1 MFLGFVSSYPFKAT
15 DRDTGKNKETK
26 FEVTKVDFV
35 GSEGNSS
42 ESLFL
47 YTDTPQEDVSGRFS
61 AHIR

>member
-1 MFLGFVSSYPFKAT
+1 MLLICLYFKAT
-15 DRDTGKNKETK
+15 DRDTGENKKTT
-26 FEVTKVDFV
+26 FEVTKLDFI

-47 YTDTPQEDVSGRFS
+47 YADSADQEDAGGRFS